1 MDNNSAKN
9 HVSPNFLRVLGL
21 QLSIDRDSSNNL
33 SLLETE
39 IRKTVKRFPATDLVL
54 LPELACFGVGL
65 QNNITQVAA
74 AYRCFAALAEELSVF
89 LVPGSFYCENDAG
102 VVNQAPVFSP
112 DGQLLAKHDKLYP
125 FLPHEV
131 GVVAGK
137 QFTVFDVP
145 DVGRIGLCICYD
157 LWFPEVAR
165 ALIHQ
170 GAEVILH
177 PTLTTS
183 IDRDVEHSL
192 MRATAAANQCYVV
205 DVNAGGTLGVGQSI
219 IVGSGGEVIH
229 HSQHDN
235 DAIYVELN
243 MDQLRYNRQHG
254 WHGLG
259 QVLKSYR
266 DGNHQFPQDDQ
277 HGKSQALTA
286 LGSLTKL
293 NGNKFTDKSS
303 L

>member
-1 MDNNSAKN
+1 MDQST
-9 HVSPNFLRVLGL
+9 PNFLRVIGL
-21 QLSIDRDSSNNL
+21 QLSIDRNHSDNL
-33 SLLETE
+33 ALLESE
-39 IRKTVKRFPATDLVL
+39 VRKVVMRYPAADLVL
-54 LPELACFGVGL
+54 LPELACFGVSIE
-65 QNNITQVAA
+65 NNLAQVDA
-74 AYRCFAALAEELSVF
+74 AYSCFSKLAKELDCW
-89 LVPGSFYCENDAG
+89 LVPGSFYKDDGNG

-112 DGQLLAKHDKLYP
+112 TGELVAKHDKLYP
-125 FLPHEV
+125 FCPHEV
-131 GVVAGK
+131 NVLAGD
-137 QFTVFDVP
+137 QFTIFDIP
-145 DVGRIGLCICYD
+145 GIGRVGLCICYD

-165 ALIHQ
+165 ALIHE

-219 IVGSGGEVIH
+219 IVGSGGEIMH
-229 HSQHDN
+229 QARHDN
-235 DAIYVELN
+235 DVIYVELN
-243 MDQLRYNRQHG
+243 MDQLRYNREHG

-266 DGNHQFPQDDQ
+266 DAVLKFPQDGQ
-277 HGKSQALTA
+277 HGKSEAFSK
-286 LGSLTKL
+286 LGPLVKL
-293 NGNKFTDKSS
+293 NGDKFAKKSG